1 LPPARLLS
9 KLGSEEAEHAWRVLV
24 EHNPDCYDY
33 YQGYLSNQG
42 IPLGMSSPAHLQY
55 APHHTVDTTSTDALT
70 ILRDFSTQIP
80 RAAAPKR
87 LALTIATRDDFRELV
102 KAYIMAGLKKGVPSL
117 FADIKA
123 LYKDDSKREI
133 VEQIVEAA
141 REDFSPDS
149 SSPSSSSALVEPT
162 TYLWTLYFL
171 AQHHSYLSQPARALS
186 ILELALAH
194 TPTLPEL
201 HTCKART
208 LKRAGDLFGAA
219 RCLDEAR
226 LLDGQDRFLNTKA
239 AKYLLRA
246 GMNDE
251 ASTIFGLFTKVHMY
265 CPSNR

>member
-1 LPPARLLS
+1 MVISPIKAFPWVRCYTASLQLTS
-9 KLGSEEAEHAWRVLV
+9 DHAA
-24 EHNPDCYDY
+24 D
-33 YQGYLSNQG
+33 S
-42 IPLGMSSPAHLQY
+42 
-55 APHHTVDTTSTDALT
+55 TSTDALK

-87 LALTIATRDDFRELV
+87 LALSIATRDDFRELV
-102 KAYIMAGLKKGVPSL
+102 KDYITAGLTKGVPSL

-123 LYKDDSKREI
+123 LYSDDTKQQI
-133 VEQIVEAA
+133 VEEIVEAA
-141 REDFSPDS
+141 KEDFSPDS
-149 SSPSSSSALVEPT
+149 SSASSSSASVEPT

-171 AQHHSYLSQPARALS
+171 AQHHSYLSRPERALS
-186 ILELALAH
+186 VLDLALSH

-219 RCLDEAR
+219 HCLDEAR

-246 GMNDE
+246 GMNEE
-251 ASTIFGLFTKVHMY
+251 ASAIFGLFTKVRIY
-265 CPSNR
+265 APSVTGDS